1 MESIKTNPLTL
12 SEQSSSE
19 CKTKTCRKC
28 GATFPASLEFFYR
41 NKGGKYGLTPRC
53 KSCVNEDNKESHE
66 KRMCKEPEKVRA
78 QSCARTKRYYHK
90 NLEKSRKKNREYAK
104 AQRADPV
111 KRAKI
116 NARKRAGGAGLS
128 LGQIDAMLASQGG
141 CCAICRSPSPGAK
154 AGWNLDHCHRT
165 NSVRF
170 VLCAHCNRGLGA
182 FRDDPEIMRRA
193 ADMIEKLHQLETP
206 AEYTGKYQDQP
217 DRPVAAVRGP

>member
-1 MESIKTNPLTL
+1 MESIKTNPQTL

-28 GATFPASLEFFYR
+28 DTTFPANLDFFYR

-53 KSCVNEDNKESHE
+53 KSCVNEDNKENHK
-66 KRMCKEPEKVRA
+66 KRMRKEPEKVRA
-78 QSCARTKRYYHK
+78 QACARTKRYYHK
-90 NLEKSRKKNREYAK
+90 NLEESRKKHREYAK

-128 LGQIDAMLASQGG
+128 LEEIEAILTSQGG
-141 CCAICRSPSPGAK
+141 CCAICRSPSPGSK

-182 FRDDPEIMRRA
+182 FRDSPEIMRRA
-193 ADMIEKLHQLETP
+193 AAMIEHHQ
-206 AEYTGKYQDQP
+206 GQP
-217 DRPVAAVRGP
+217 DSPVSAILEGKE